1 MLFGN
6 CKACRCGRS
15 ERALELVNEI
25 PSGISKKGEG
35 EPGSGIYMGAKICRS
50 DGRGGKTY
58 VY

>member
-15 ERALELVNEI
+15 ERALGLVNEI

-35 EPGSGIYMGAKICRS
+35 EPGAKICRS